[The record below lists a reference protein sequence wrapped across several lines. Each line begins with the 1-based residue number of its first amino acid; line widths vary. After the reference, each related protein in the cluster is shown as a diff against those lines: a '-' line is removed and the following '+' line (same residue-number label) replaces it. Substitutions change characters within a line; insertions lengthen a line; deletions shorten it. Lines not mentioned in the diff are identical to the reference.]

1 MAAILAPLL
10 DRGVLQTEGT
20 VAGDRN
26 AYTIPIS
33 IELFTKPV
41 DIEEMEHRLR
51 YYHISK
57 TPVLHQQQVRPPP
70 PPPVQ
75 PPRSQY
81 ISSSAPAPALVNP
94 ALAYNNLVRKSV
106 AFDPRAIRDVSEK
119 FGMSIDDL
127 QSLPMAKQPEQVS
140 TKMLDYQLQG
150 LKWML
155 NMEHP
160 RLPDK
165 DTVKQFWTKDGNAW
179 INVATH

>member
-20 VAGDRN
+20 VVGDRN

-33 IELFTKPV
+33 IELFTKSV

-57 TPVLHQQQVRPPP
+57 TSVLLSSQQVR

-75 PPRSQY
+75 PPRSQHV
-81 ISSSAPAPALVNP
+81 SSSSPTPAPVNP
-94 ALAYNNLVRKSV
+94 ALAYNNLVKNSIT
-106 AFDPRAIRDVSEK
+106 FDPRAIRDVSEK

-127 QSLPMAKQPEQVS
+127 QSLPMAKQPEQVT

-160 RLPDK
+160 CLPDK
-165 DTVKQFWTKDGNAW
+165 DTVKQFWTKDGKTW
-179 INVATH
+179 INIATH